1 MKIEINND
9 DAYAIV
15 HQALMQLEE
24 DLPPSK
30 KLTKAIKRINH
41 NIMIPSEWEEM
52 YERDFVD
59 YNTGDYT

>member
-1 MKIEINND
+1 MKIELED
-9 DAYAIV
+9 EAVYELV

-52 YERDFVD
+52 YERDYVD